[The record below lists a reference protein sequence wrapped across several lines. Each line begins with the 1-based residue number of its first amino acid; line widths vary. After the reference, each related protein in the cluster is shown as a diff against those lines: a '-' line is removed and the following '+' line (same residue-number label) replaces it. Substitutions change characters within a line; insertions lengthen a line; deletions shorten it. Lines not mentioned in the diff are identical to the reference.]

1 MALSVVAF
9 VIGSPLHI
17 KLKSG
22 GSPLVRLAQ
31 VIVAAFKKRNAQLPK
46 DSMILYENGELDA
59 SISSHGKLLHTDQ
72 LRTLGAKLDQNIT
85 TGLLV
90 EFKLLT

>member
-1 MALSVVAF
+1 MRWRWGLGIPTISVALLVVAF
-9 VIGSPLHI
+9 VIGSPLYI

-46 DSMILYENGELDA
+46 DLCYENGELDA
-59 SISSHGKLLHTDQ
+59 SISLHGKLLHTGQ
-72 LRTLGAKLDQNIT
+72 LR
-85 TGLLV
+85 
-90 EFKLLT
+90 